1 MCVILAFVK
10 AESTQQADIVG
21 NWHLA
26 ASKGQVDMAVDDGNL
41 SEALVPKWR
50 EKHACQSNLRVRTCL
65 LPLGAGSTGI
75 WTKCFL
81 RGTVAAENRRKW
93 RIVIR

>member
-1 MCVILAFVK
+1 MHAFEK

-41 SEALVPKWR
+41 SEALVPMWR
-50 EKHACQSNLRVRTCL
+50 ENTHARAICGGEHACFRWGLATR
-65 LPLGAGSTGI
+65 A
-75 WTKCFL
+75 
-81 RGTVAAENRRKW
+81 
-93 RIVIR
+93 

>member
-1 MCVILAFVK
+1 VCVILAFVK

-50 EKHACQSNLRVRTCL
+50 ENTNARAICGGEHACFRWGQ
-65 LPLGAGSTGI
+65 
-75 WTKCFL
+75 
-81 RGTVAAENRRKW
+81 AARA
-93 RIVIR
+93 

>member
-1 MCVILAFVK
+1 MHAFEK

-41 SEALVPKWR
+41 SEALVPSRR
-50 EKHACQSNLRVRTCL
+50 ENKHAGAICGGEHACFRWGLATRAWGQSASN
-65 LPLGAGSTGI
+65 AGQ
-75 WTKCFL
+75 L
-81 RGTVAAENRRKW
+81 
-93 RIVIR
+93 